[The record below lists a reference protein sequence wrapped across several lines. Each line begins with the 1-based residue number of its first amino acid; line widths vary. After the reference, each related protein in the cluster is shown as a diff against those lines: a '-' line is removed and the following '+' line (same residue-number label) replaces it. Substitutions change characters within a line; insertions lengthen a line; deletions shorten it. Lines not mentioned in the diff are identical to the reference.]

1 MKAAPKKCEYIKF
14 NAARKYAN
22 SNVMNP
28 KLNQALI
35 HPVENVRDLGIYFSS
50 NLSFHYHYSM
60 IIRKSHQ
67 RINMLFSILKNSS
80 WRIFIKCYSIY
91 IRPLLEYGTIV
102 TSPILK
108 DHIIKLES
116 VQKSFVFRI
125 FKKFRMTYTSYFE
138 ALEECQLSSLEYRR
152 LYNDLVYT
160 YKIIVSKESIMEV
173 PIFEIFNH
181 AGSLR
186 RHKYYLKSLMKN
198 STKISS
204 QFLSN
209 RVIRCWNSL
218 PAVVFPVKPSSA
230 AFKNRLLSCD
240 LNHFLVLNSTNY

>member
-1 MKAAPKKCEYIKF
+1 
-14 NAARKYAN
+14 
-22 SNVMNP
+22 
-28 KLNQALI
+28 
-35 HPVENVRDLGIYFSS
+35 
-50 NLSFHYHYSM
+50 
-60 IIRKSHQ
+60 
-67 RINMLFSILKNSS
+67 
-80 WRIFIKCYSIY
+80 
-91 IRPLLEYGTIV
+91 
-102 TSPILK
+102 
-108 DHIIKLES
+108 
-116 VQKSFVFRI
+116 
-125 FKKFRMTYTSYFE
+125 MTYTSYFE